1 MKFNSNIVILPIA
14 RLKQFC
20 SFCHRLYLLFYV
32 VRHWIFCLFV
42 RYKFS
47 SALFYTMDSSI
58 SSPASPT
65 AFALYQELNRKLD
78 LILTDYVP
86 KDYCNEHRTR
96 CLNEGGKD
104 HREIFKRLKECERAC
119 SVFDA
124 VSGDI
129 PSEADILRAKA
140 EAEGNATAAARAEDM
155 AIASRIDS
163 VDLRLSGIEE
173 KLKILDASY
182 WSACHIRTFIKN
194 NKIVSAVLGAVALSV
209 FDGYVTLVLV
219 ALGRLHDF
227 VWT

>member
-1 MKFNSNIVILPIA
+1 MKFGSNIVILSIA

-20 SFCHRLYLLFYV
+20 SFCYHLCLPFYV

-86 KDYCNEHRTR
+86 KDYCNEHRAR

-104 HREIFKRLKECERAC
+104 HREIFERLKECERAC

-155 AIASRIDS
+155 AIASRIAVSYTHLTLPTIYS
-163 VDLRLSGIEE
+163 V
-173 KLKILDASY
+173 
-182 WSACHIRTFIKN
+182 
-194 NKIVSAVLGAVALSV
+194 
-209 FDGYVTLVLV
+209 
-219 ALGRLHDF
+219 
-227 VWT
+227 